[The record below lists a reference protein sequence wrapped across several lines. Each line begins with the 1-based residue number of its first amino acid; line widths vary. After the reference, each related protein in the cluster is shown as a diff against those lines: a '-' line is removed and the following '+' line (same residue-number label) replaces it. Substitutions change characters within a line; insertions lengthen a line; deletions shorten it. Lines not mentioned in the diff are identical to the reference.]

1 MAKFNEYTQ
10 KATPEDADTLMIY
23 DAASK
28 ANKLSP
34 FSGIWNWIVGKLT
47 NAVIANLQTNNKT
60 VLGAINELN
69 SNTHFD
75 VTAPNNVSIINNISI
90 KVGRVV
96 YVAVKIKITGVLDS
110 EEILKFSSNATNDS
124 TVFVIGKG
132 TEWNINNIVYGYLGG
147 NSVIVS
153 NKNVVSIGDYLHI
166 NTVIIL

>member
-1 MAKFNEYTQ
+1 MELL
-10 KATPEDADTLMIY
+10 E
-23 DAASK
+23 
-28 ANKLSP
+28 
-34 FSGIWNWIVGKLT
+34 
-47 NAVIANLQTNNKT
+47 
-60 VLGAINELN
+60 INFLLLN
-69 SNTHFD
+69 SNSRFG
-75 VTAPNNVSIINNISI
+75 VTVPNNVSIINNISI

-110 EEILKFSSNATNDS
+110 EEILKFSSNATNNS

-147 NSVIVS
+147 NSVVVS